1 MDVRVGAYQ
10 PLVVTSF
17 GRTRGAAAS
26 VAVTDSR
33 LNGPVPEVKAI
44 SQQRASDILQAQR
57 DLLAEG
63 DRGTKVDIYA

>member
-17 GRTRGAAAS
+17 GRTRNAAAS

-33 LNGPVPEVKAI
+33 LNGPVPDVKAI
-44 SQQRASDILQAQR
+44 SNQRASELMQARR
-57 DLLAEG
+57 DLLAE
-63 DRGTKVDIYA
+63 DNRGTKVDIYA